1 MKYLSM
7 MSKKGQEKNYGNA
20 TEIIEVHSIANHLFN
35 DRFKRIKTKAQL
47 QYESFIM
54 ESQMTRFVLFQFC
67 LSMRTVLIHRN
78 GFVIGLFFFWN
89 EFSSRDD
96 QSRICLRLISIR
108 FGVLI
113 DKQNWKRTNR
123 VIWLSMIKDSHC
135 IDIFGKIISSVRL
148 LKYRLCTTELIMKT
162 GPIMK
167 TKKYVWM
174 EKLWL
179 FQFHAGYELKNY
191 EINSFEISLDNDDV
205 ESLFSFEES
214 VV

>member
-1 MKYLSM
+1 
-7 MSKKGQEKNYGNA
+7 
-20 TEIIEVHSIANHLFN
+20 
-35 DRFKRIKTKAQL
+35 
-47 QYESFIM
+47 M
-54 ESQMTRFVLFQFC
+54 E
-67 LSMRTVLIHRN
+67 
-78 GFVIGLFFFWN
+78 
-89 EFSSRDD
+89 
-96 QSRICLRLISIR
+96 
-108 FGVLI
+108 
-113 DKQNWKRTNR
+113 
-123 VIWLSMIKDSHC
+123 
-135 IDIFGKIISSVRL
+135 
-148 LKYRLCTTELIMKT
+148 T